1 MLSPLFHVLSLPRM
15 AAFLRGF
22 AGSLALLILGLAL
35 SSDSQAAQNEVAR
48 IALPA
53 PSQAQFDLRATIP
66 VPRGTLVQEN
76 GQVPLRVLNPDGSPA
91 PTQVQR
97 VSGYADPNDGADV
110 VELIARVNRDPGAQ
124 TGTEIE
130 YSVVRSNHTPGSF
143 QLPSPVEQ
151 LLNTPLSVK
160 LLSKDVFGNTYS
172 ADLLRDIRSG
182 QSRGFRS
189 GELLQQR
196 GGHEIVTPDPGPY
209 PRGEPMPHMMGAKTY
224 VTTVKGRNL
233 VIIDLVIHNG
243 LDGKRLD
250 TNADDV
256 LNKLYFKDLAVEVPA
271 GWSIHTAFGSP
282 FLSDPVTANGRT
294 SRNLVTA
301 YQNGDMHYMPR
312 QAQFVRR
319 LVLTTTNETQY
330 GKDML
335 DERFLGFSRRGRS
348 LTNGDDLWS
357 WWNPLTARYFPQR
370 QLLPTLE
377 NLDLGTIATNLRVEL
392 ARVDMQ
398 MSNGSE
404 GGYPFLSRA
413 LGWAH
418 PWGVAYGGMTGGDEI
433 NLSDGIRTVTTAS
446 NRGYKLMQAVSKAYL
461 DRMPFALY
469 NIDGQPTSKE
479 DMTVTEGFGAPY
491 VAGTFNMRP
500 STNPYDWYGFDQASL
515 EHPTEVRNQNA
526 GPPYEGELDDWL
538 MIDTQHL
545 IRFTRT
551 WKVMAWLGN
560 DALSKEMLE
569 ATFERFR
576 VSYQDLPNG
585 AYGYAQG
592 TGMLRDL
599 DHVRLYPNQGV
610 AIGRSEAW
618 GIDAAMAA
626 YALTDAPRRQK
637 IAEWTDQVVDLI
649 EDGQSACT
657 GNIMAQY
664 VYKPQYVRYNV
675 RLSRET
681 AFLDQ
686 ALRSISKTMYDND
699 SPTDRQRVE
708 DMLLRSVSASIEPPF
723 WSESFQAPWVICP
736 SGSSDLDYFPDL
748 CFNVPDG
755 SQSPDVDV
763 TTYWSSLAYAYELSE
778 DPVFLH
784 KAAQM
789 TASGD
794 LIADFLG
801 DQPGIDIES
810 RSAFMALLEVLYPN

>member
-1 MLSPLFHVLSLPRM
+1 MLSPLFNVKRLTSATAVLRGAVSSM
-15 AAFLRGF
+15 AA
-22 AGSLALLILGLAL
+22 LALGLAL
-35 SSDSQAAQNEVAR
+35 AGNSQAAQTEVAR

-53 PSQAQFDLRATIP
+53 PTQAQFDLRATIP
-66 VPRGTLVQEN
+66 VPRGTFVNEN
-76 GQVPLRVLNPDGSPA
+76 GSMPLRVLNADGSPA
-91 PTQVQR
+91 PTQIEW
-97 VSGYADPNDGADV
+97 VSGYANPSDGADV
-110 VELIARVNRDPGAQ
+110 VELIARVNRPAGS
-124 TGTEIE
+124 EIGNE
-130 YSVVRSNHTPGSF
+130 IVYSVVQSNHNPGSF

-151 LLNTPLSVK
+151 LLDSPEAIQLIGR
-160 LLSKDVFGNTYS
+160 DVFGNSYS
-172 ADLLRDIRSG
+172 ADLLRDVRSG

-189 GELLQQR
+189 GELMQQR
-196 GGHEIVTPDPGPY
+196 GGHEIMTPDPGPY
-209 PRGEPMPHMMGAKTY
+209 PQGAPMPHMMGAKTY

-243 LDGKRLD
+243 LDGKRLESS
-250 TNADDV
+250 ADDV
-256 LNKLYFKDLAVEVPA
+256 LNKLYFKDLKIEVPA
-271 GWSIHTAFGSP
+271 GWTIHTAFGSP
-282 FLSDPVTANGRT
+282 FLSDQVTANGRS
-294 SRNLVTA
+294 SRDLVGA
-301 YQNGDMHYMPR
+301 FANGDMHYMPR
-312 QAQFVRR
+312 QSQFVRR
-319 LVLTTTNETQY
+319 LVISLGDTFQY

-348 LTNGDDLWS
+348 LSSGDELWS

-370 QLLPTLE
+370 QLLPTLQ
-377 NLDLGTIATNLRVEL
+377 NQDLGTIATNLRIEM

-398 MSNGSE
+398 MSTGDA
-404 GGYPFLSRA
+404 GIYPFLSPA

-433 NLSDGIRTVTTAS
+433 NLVDGVRTVTTAS
-446 NRGYKLMQAVSKAYL
+446 NRGYKLMQAVSKSYL

-469 NIDGQPTSKE
+469 NIDGEPTTKE
-479 DMTVTEGFGAPY
+479 DIVVTEGFGAPY
-491 VAGTFNMRP
+491 LPGTFFMRP
-500 STNPYDWYGFDQASL
+500 STNYIDWYGFDQVSL
-515 EHPTEVRNQNA
+515 DHPRAVREQNA
-526 GPPYEGELDDWL
+526 GPDYEGELDGWQ

-560 DALSKEMLE
+560 DAVSKEMLE

-576 VSYQDLPNG
+576 MSYQDLPNG

-618 GIDAAMAA
+618 GLDAAMAA
-626 YALTDAPRRQK
+626 YALTDTTRRET
-637 IAEWTDQVVDLI
+637 IAEWTNQVVDLI
-649 EDGQSACT
+649 ADGQSDCT

-681 AFLDQ
+681 GFLDQ
-686 ALRSISKTMYDND
+686 ALRSVSKTMYDSVNAAD
-699 SPTDRQRVE
+699 QQRVE
-708 DMLLRSVSASIEPPF
+708 EILLRSVSASIEPPF
-723 WSESFQAPWVICP
+723 WSESLQAPWVICP
-736 SGSSDLDYFPDL
+736 SGSYDLDLFPDL
-748 CFNVPDG
+748 CRDIPDG

-763 TTYWSSLAYAYELSE
+763 TMYWSSLAYAYELSQ

-794 LIADFLG
+794 LLADFLG
-801 DQPGIDIES
+801 GQAGIDIES
-810 RSAFMALLEVLYPN
+810 RSAFMALLETLYPN